1 MNLKKILVVLAG
13 SIFILSGCTA
23 EKTDLEKLQGEWAG
37 EEGGIIFYG
46 PNEEGEVSGDAE
58 VISEDGE
65 VEEAE
70 YEWHESSQRI
80 IISHTDGWGD
90 TVKITYRYEI
100 VDDTELNL
108 TPVKV
113 SDSVNTVT
121 YDDKEAVIFEKIE
134 TEE

>member
-1 MNLKKILVVLAG
+1 M
-13 SIFILSGCTA
+13 
-23 EKTDLEKLQGEWAG
+23 
-37 EEGGIIFYG
+37 
-46 PNEEGEVSGDAE
+46 
-58 VISEDGE
+58 
-65 VEEAE
+65 
-70 YEWHESSQRI
+70 
-80 IISHTDGWGD
+80 
-90 TVKITYRYEI
+90 KITYRYEI

>member
-1 MNLKKILVVLAG
+1 MNLKKSLVVLAG
-13 SIFILSGCTA
+13 STLILSGCTT

-46 PNEEGEVSGDAE
+46 PNEEGAFSGDAE
-58 VISEDGE
+58 VISEDGD

-90 TVKITYRYEI
+90 TVKITYKYEI

-121 YDDKEAVIFEKIE
+121 YDDKEAVTFEKVEIE
-134 TEE
+134 E